1 MFVIYIYLYYYL
13 KQISIFCRLRLI
25 NPKFLQFRVFI
36 TFLIRNSSMV
46 NIHESKPETAERHE
60 WRVIYVSGKTYWLS
74 HLYSYYL
81 RQLLDSTLNP
91 WILFYQLSDLD
102 VLIGNGTT
110 ETGYVVATSK
120 MAARKMVLQYLLT
133 IN

>member
-1 MFVIYIYLYYYL
+1 MEVN
-13 KQISIFCRLRLI
+13 QRQLRDMNNVL
-25 NPKFLQFRVFI
+25 FMSR
-36 TFLIRNSSMV
+36 
-46 NIHESKPETAERHE
+46 
-60 WRVIYVSGKTYWLS
+60 LS